1 VMSQKFPT
9 KTDGTFQRM
18 SRWSRHI
25 EPS

>member
-18 SRWSRHI
+18 SRWGRHI
-25 EPS
+25 EPR